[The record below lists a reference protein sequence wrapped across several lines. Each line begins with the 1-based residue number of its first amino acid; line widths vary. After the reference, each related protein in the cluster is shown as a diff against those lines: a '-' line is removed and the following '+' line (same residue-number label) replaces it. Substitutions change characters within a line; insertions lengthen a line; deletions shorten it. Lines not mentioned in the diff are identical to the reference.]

1 MSIGRS
7 RAGALWRLV
16 RATGHVLHGL
26 WVIRSEFGRLTPA
39 QTQFMVREWTRQM
52 LGILGVELVVQ
63 GTPPTHGPL
72 LQVANHISWLDI
84 LVMNAAQ
91 PSRFVSK
98 ADVRHWPVIRGLAD
112 AAGTLYIE
120 RESRRD
126 AMRVVHQVAERL
138 RTPDVISVFP
148 EGTTGDGQTLLTF
161 HANLLLAAIA
171 AGAPALPVALR
182 YADRDSGQRC
192 DAPLYIGDTTLMQS
206 LWATLRADGVQAV
219 VRYGEPQTDQ
229 GRERRTWAQDLRTEV
244 ARLLQPDPTD

>member
-161 HANLLLAAIA
+161 HANLLQAAIA

-219 VRYGEPQTDQ
+219 VRYGEPQRDQ
-229 GRERRTWAQDLRTEV
+229 GRDRRTWAQDLRTEV